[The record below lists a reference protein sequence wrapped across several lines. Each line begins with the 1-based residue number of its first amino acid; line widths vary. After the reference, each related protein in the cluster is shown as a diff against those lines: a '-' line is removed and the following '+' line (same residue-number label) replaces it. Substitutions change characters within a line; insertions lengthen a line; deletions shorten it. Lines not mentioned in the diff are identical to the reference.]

1 MKKQTLFQPKTS
13 LAPDY
18 YGFLRLC
25 EVNQYKLSPKLLQH
39 FNDLGLKLFVS
50 TFVSNPGVLSIDSYV
65 KALKNCKKL
74 LTFYDNSYTACN
86 TNAYI
91 AYKDYLNGKSYEDI
105 SKSIHKSKTQVGRY
119 ISRCKYQFSSSGF
132 QRYLLYSLEKM
143 TAATTSPQRRKLKLS
158 DYLYLQASA
167 SVSSVDTCCKLAN
180 NCNLP
185 ELNTLNEKERKRVC
199 GYLFSLH
206 PKAETAFA
214 SRLSYEGRT
223 NEEIISILKSLN
235 VTIKPDYDYVKNS
248 KRAFYS
254 YIKRHKEKILAK
266 IQDIT
271 KSNFVKDEGCVI
283 SKYKEGYDL
292 LRKAGLIE

>member
-1 MKKQTLFQPKTS
+1 MKKQTLFQPKKY

-25 EVNQYKLSPKLLQH
+25 EVNEYKLSQSLLQH

-50 TFVSNPGVLSIDSYV
+50 TFVKNPGSLSIENYSQ
-65 KALKNCKKL
+65 ALRSCGKL
-74 LTFYDNSYTACN
+74 LTFYDNSYFAYN
-86 TNAYI
+86 TNAYT

-119 ISRCKYQFSSSGF
+119 IRKCKLQFSSKGF
-132 QRYLLYSLEKM
+132 QRSVLYELAK
-143 TAATTSPQRRKLKLS
+143 TTIPDSPQRNKLRLS

-167 SVSSVDTCCKLAN
+167 SVSSVDICCKLMN

-185 ELNTLNEKERKRVC
+185 ELNTLEEKERKRVC

-235 VTIKPDYDYVKNS
+235 VTIKPDYDYAKNS

-266 IQDIT
+266 ISDIT
-271 KSNFVKDEGCVI
+271 KSNLVKDEGCVI
-283 SKYKEGYDL
+283 SKYKEGFDL